1 MQRKLKLSFCAL
13 MTSGFFVK
21 IVSADGVATPKEK
34 LLTPVSIS
42 EHLEEIR
49 TSLSKV
55 RGLKEKKGGSKR
67 IENKQTVEG
76 SKSSE
81 EERNR
86 LKNLFFEVLTNSII
100 SDGATVYI
108 TNRDSEGS
116 EINSFNYKD
125 AAYSINNTVQ
135 EGGKLYIDAAS
146 VSRDTTIESGGIE
159 FVQNLSSSE
168 YATVKKG
175 GKQIVESGANAE
187 GAKIYGGEQIIFGK
201 GILRDG
207 LSRKDKES
215 SAYGTEIYAADGML
229 GIQSVYSGGMVV
241 DTKIMKGGIQN
252 LDGKESFHNGISEDT
267 DTADTEDEDFTIN
280 EGAFALSTE
289 LFKNGAQNILA
300 GGNASEVTLYDRA
313 TQKIYDSGY
322 VDNLTINHQAR
333 SWAFVGAILDKD
345 TNVYDFGSLYLYAG
359 NGEAVTEVENLNL
372 NGENTKLYILASED
386 NSKKTYVNIQNL
398 TGSGRVIFTFLG
410 TNKHYSQLNI
420 DDLSGSLHF
429 DFNVNFSKHLSDY
442 LVIKESGSGYHTISV
457 ADSGREI
464 TNSSYKKLKL
474 ITDRS
479 GNAHF
484 TLTNTF
490 GEKIKAIDAGTYM
503 YSLKHRKNE
512 SNGKIWYLD
521 ANYALDETNTSLFP
535 DFILQPSAIASLS
548 KDLTERTIEKG
559 MIVTIA
565 DPSFDSNSEKVE
577 STGETSISNTVKDG
591 GKLSVYSGGFSLYTT
606 IQRGGTEL
614 VRTQGLS
621 QDSTVK
627 KGGKQKVED
636 GGKVEGAKI
645 YGGEQFVS
653 GKSDIKGEMVRSSA
667 HDTIVSG
674 ENGVRGYQNVYDDG
688 EVFSSKIME
697 GGVQNL
703 YVEEDLDEYSSFA
716 FDTKVFSGGKQHVL
730 AGGIA
735 IGVLL
740 EGTAFQAIDLGG
752 YVKDL
757 TVKDQ
762 AQSWLH
768 GGATLE
774 GKTTVN
780 DSGRIYLYAG
790 AEQSRTEVE
799 KIVLNGRD
807 TKLYAIASS
816 IDGESSLIEDLSG
829 NGRVVFTSTVFN
841 PHYSK
846 LEVGNL
852 SGNLHFRLHTN
863 FAEQRGD
870 YLLIKKGSGNHTISV
885 IDSGVEMTNSLL
897 QNQNLI
903 LELDLI
909 HDQSG
914 NAHFT
919 LIDFW
924 GEEIATVDN
933 GVYMYALKKRD
944 HNGGKIWSLSTPSM
958 PEKNSSPIFPPSHTE
973 LPIAESFEQEKYGS
987 PLEDSIANS
996 YKGDFSFYAE
1006 DFITGTREKILQ
1018 SSVLGANSIVYI
1030 AGDGEMDD
1038 FKLSINNTVPE
1049 TATLYVETG
1058 GFSKNTTIENGGVEI
1073 VGEQGISEFTIIYEG
1088 GKQRVE
1094 GGGTALRAEI
1104 YGGEQLVFGD
1114 GYVNGGIVG
1123 SSAYNTTLYGQGDTP
1138 GQQNV
1143 YDDGMAVGTK
1153 VMRGGIQTLAKWFA
1167 DDDDFIQKSGGLA
1180 VNTEVFAGGVQ
1191 RVLAGGEVNIVTLHR
1206 HAAQEVHAGSIVKN
1220 LTIKEGANS
1229 WIFAG
1234 AVLEGKIKIHD
1245 LGQVHLYAGNN
1256 SFYTEYK
1263 NYHTTV
1269 DDINL
1274 EGENAKLYSISNGY
1288 GNTETYIKKLSGVG
1302 NIIFTSTES
1311 DLHYSKL
1318 YIDNLFGSLHFD
1330 FNVSLAEGEG
1340 DYLFIKNGRGS
1351 HTINILDSGIEIVD
1365 PSSTEL
1371 DLIVDQSGGAHF
1383 TLRSFS
1389 GANVKTIDGGTY
1401 TYGLKQRIDED
1412 GGEKVWYL
1420 SAVFI
1425 DNVSFLNSLP
1435 RSRSRSV
1442 RHLNQNQSVSSLS
1455 TITAPQAHV
1464 IKLPR
1469 RRENCQN
1476 LRQKSQ
1482 ASVSPTVFSF
1492 GSHVIEVLGS
1502 GSSHPLSDEKQQTAV
1517 SESSHSLADQMI
1529 VRPVHKEQPSSQ
1541 LSETF
1546 SVSHFLT
1553 TPSTDAVLSM
1563 SVAPVMVFHNE
1574 MQTVRAG
1581 RGVLDKSK
1589 KNAALWTYAIKSKE
1603 SIATEHIDF
1612 KLDQTGIVLGING
1625 LGEWENG
1632 EFYIGGFGSYD
1643 RARVAHARGGNSGIN
1658 TYGIGAYVTYF
1669 DHSGWYLD
1677 GILKY
1682 NHYQNTLKAVSTNGL
1697 EIEGTYTQRALG
1709 TSFEAGYRL
1718 KTSKNSW
1725 LQPYGQFTWLRVEG
1739 KEIKLSNGV
1748 TGDMRPFTSLR
1759 SEVGL
1764 SLGYE
1769 FGSHMDSS
1777 SLAYITAAW
1786 LRENKDDNQTLINQ
1800 RHPFTTDLSG
1810 NAGKLGLG
1818 LSSFVSEKL
1827 KLYGEAHY
1835 VKGHKTKQSFQGILG
1850 VRYSF

>member
-1 MQRKLKLSFCAL
+1 MQRKLKLSFCAV
-13 MTSGFFVK
+13 MASGFFVK
-21 IVSADGVATPKEK
+21 IASAYGVATPREK

-42 EHLEEIR
+42 EHLEETR
-49 TSLSKV
+49 KLLSEV
-55 RGLKEKKGGSKR
+55 RGLKEKKGGSKK

-76 SKSSE
+76 SDLSE
-81 EERNR
+81 EERKR
-86 LKNLFFEVLTNSII
+86 LEKLFFEVLTNSII
-100 SDGATVYI
+100 SDGATIYI

-125 AAYSINNTVQ
+125 AAYSINNTVR

-146 VSRDTTIESGGIE
+146 VSRDTTIEHGGIE

-168 YATVKKG
+168 YAAVKKG

-187 GAKIYGGEQIIFGK
+187 GAQIHGGEQIIFGK
-201 GILRDG
+201 GFLGDG
-207 LSRKDKES
+207 LSREDKAS
-215 SAYGTEIYAADGML
+215 SAYGTEIHAADGML
-229 GIQSVYSGGMVV
+229 GIQSVYSGGMAV
-241 DTKIMKGGIQN
+241 DTKIMEGGVQN
-252 LDGKESFHNGISEDT
+252 LDGKENFHNGFSEDA
-267 DTADTEDEDFTIN
+267 DTADIKDEDFTIN

-289 LFKNGAQNILA
+289 LFKNGMQNIFA

-322 VDNLTINHQAR
+322 VDNLTINHQAQ
-333 SWAFVGAILDKD
+333 SWVFAGAILDKD
-345 TNVYDFGSLYLYAG
+345 TNVNDFGNLYLYAG

-372 NGENTKLYILASED
+372 NGEDSKLYIIASED
-386 NSKKTYVNIQNL
+386 NGKKTEINVKNL
-398 TGSGRVIFTFLG
+398 KGNGRVIFTSLG

-429 DFNVNFSKHLSDY
+429 DFNVNFAKQLSDY
-442 LVIKESGSGYHTISV
+442 LVIKKRGSGSHTISV

-490 GEKIKAIDAGTYM
+490 GEKIGTVDAGTYR
-503 YSLKHRKNE
+503 YSLKHRNNKGT
-512 SNGKIWYLD
+512 GKIWYLD
-521 ANYALDETNTSLFP
+521 ANHTIDETTSQVFDRVLKP
-535 DFILQPSAIASLS
+535 YTGSSSDL
-548 KDLTERTIEKG
+548 LTELTIDQG
-559 MIVTIA
+559 TTVSIA
-565 DPSFDSNSEKVE
+565 DPSFDTSSKEVDSN
-577 STGETSISNTVKDG
+577 GETSISNTVKDG

-614 VRTQGLS
+614 IKTQGLS
-621 QDSTVK
+621 QDTIVH
-627 KGGKQKVED
+627 KGGQQKVKE
-636 GGKVEGAKI
+636 GGKAEGAKI

-667 HDTIVSG
+667 YDTIVSG
-674 ENGVRGYQNVYDDG
+674 KNGVLGYQNVYDDG
-688 EVFSSKIME
+688 EVFSTKIME

-703 YVEEDLDEYSSFA
+703 FVEEDLDHYSSFA
-716 FDTKVFSGGKQHVL
+716 FDTKVFSGGQQHVL

-807 TKLYAIASS
+807 TKLYAIASN
-816 IDGESSLIEDLSG
+816 IDGESSLIENLSG
-829 NGRVVFTSTVFN
+829 NGRVIFTSTVFN

-846 LEVGNL
+846 LEINDL
-852 SGNLHFRLHTN
+852 SGSLHFRLHTN

-870 YLLIKKGSGNHTISV
+870 YLLIKQGSGNHTISV
-885 IDSGVEMTNSLL
+885 TDSGVEITNSPL
-897 QNQNLI
+897 QDQNLV

-909 HDQSG
+909 HVQSG

-919 LIDFW
+919 LTDFS
-924 GEEIATVDN
+924 GEETSTIDGGA
-933 GVYMYALKKRD
+933 YMYGLKTKD
-944 HNGGKIWSLSTPSM
+944 DNGGKTWSLATSQITSAPVIPSPHVESPIDKL
-958 PEKNSSPIFPPSHTE
+958 PEKEENMTS
-973 LPIAESFEQEKYGS
+973 AK
-987 PLEDSIANS
+987 
-996 YKGDFSFYAE
+996 DFSISDVIHYSIGE
-1006 DFITGTREKILQ
+1006 GGGILQ
-1018 SSVLGANSIVYI
+1018 SSLLGDDNVVYVSD
-1030 AGDGEMDD
+1030 DGEQGVL
-1038 FKLSINNTVPE
+1038 KKSINNTIQGSGR
-1049 TATLYVETG
+1049 LYVEAG
-1058 GFSKNTTIENGGVEI
+1058 GFSKNTTIENGGTEI
-1073 VGEQGISEFTIIYEG
+1073 VGEQGVSESTIIYEG
-1088 GKQRVE
+1088 GKQKVE
-1094 GGGTALRAEI
+1094 GGGSALRAEI
-1104 YGGEQLVFGD
+1104 YGGEQLVFGN

-1153 VMRGGIQTLAKWFA
+1153 VMSGGVQTLAKWFPN
-1167 DDDDFIQKSGGLA
+1167 DDNFAEKAGGLA
-1180 VNTEVFAGGVQ
+1180 VNAEIFSEGVQ
-1191 RVLAGGEVNIVTLHR
+1191 RVLAGGEANTVILRTGGV
-1206 HAAQEVHAGSIVKN
+1206 QKVYAGSIVKN
-1220 LTIKEGANS
+1220 LTIEGNANS
-1229 WIFAG
+1229 WISPGAILGGEIKVQDFGGLHLDAG
-1234 AVLEGKIKIHD
+1234 D
-1245 LGQVHLYAGNN
+1245 NGQQTIVENIELN
-1256 SFYTEYK
+1256 
-1263 NYHTTV
+1263 
-1269 DDINL
+1269 
-1274 EGENAKLYSISNGY
+1274 GEDAQLYSVARGFDDKSTHIQQ
-1288 GNTETYIKKLSGVG
+1288 LSGVG
-1302 NIIFTSTES
+1302 KVIFTSTES

-1318 YIDNLFGSLHFD
+1318 YIDNLLGSLHFD

-1435 RSRSRSV
+1435 RSRSRSM

-1455 TITAPQAHV
+1455 TITAPQEHA

-1469 RRENCQN
+1469 RRKNRQN

-1482 ASVSPTVFSF
+1482 ASVSPTISSL

-1517 SESSHSLADQMI
+1517 STSSQSLADQMI
-1529 VRPVHKEQPSSQ
+1529 VRPVHKEHPFPQ
-1541 LSETF
+1541 LSENL

-1563 SVAPVMVFHNE
+1563 SAAPAMIFH
-1574 MQTVRAG
+1574 
-1581 RGVLDKSK
+1581 
-1589 KNAALWTYAIKSKE
+1589 
-1603 SIATEHIDF
+1603 
-1612 KLDQTGIVLGING
+1612 
-1625 LGEWENG
+1625 
-1632 EFYIGGFGSYD
+1632 
-1643 RARVAHARGGNSGIN
+1643 
-1658 TYGIGAYVTYF
+1658 
-1669 DHSGWYLD
+1669 
-1677 GILKY
+1677 
-1682 NHYQNTLKAVSTNGL
+1682 
-1697 EIEGTYTQRALG
+1697 
-1709 TSFEAGYRL
+1709 
-1718 KTSKNSW
+1718 
-1725 LQPYGQFTWLRVEG
+1725 
-1739 KEIKLSNGV
+1739 
-1748 TGDMRPFTSLR
+1748 
-1759 SEVGL
+1759 
-1764 SLGYE
+1764 
-1769 FGSHMDSS
+1769 
-1777 SLAYITAAW
+1777 
-1786 LRENKDDNQTLINQ
+1786 
-1800 RHPFTTDLSG
+1800 
-1810 NAGKLGLG
+1810 
-1818 LSSFVSEKL
+1818 
-1827 KLYGEAHY
+1827 
-1835 VKGHKTKQSFQGILG
+1835 
-1850 VRYSF
+1850 